1 MVSLSK
7 PEKLF
12 SPFNVKDE
20 LQHLHVFEIREWQQ
34 QHTIPYSIAMY
45 NTVRDF
51 NLASVVRNICAFGLE
66 TLYIVGYRKWDK
78 RGAVGAYNYIDI
90 QYMRDFDELCSV
102 VGVENLVGMELPEH
116 YETLSHDFV
125 ELSKFSWR
133 SGQCLLIGEEGC
145 GIPFEHLRQIRSK
158 VYVDQP
164 GAMRSLNAA
173 TASGIA
179 MFHITTTAPQKA
191 KGLSHGNV

>member
-1 MVSLSK
+1 MQAVNQTT
-7 PEKLF
+7 KLF

-20 LQHLHVFEIREWQQ
+20 LQHLHLHEIREWQQ

-51 NLASVVRNICAFGLE
+51 NLASVVRNICAFGLQ

-90 QYMRDFDELCSV
+90 QYMRDFQELCDV
-102 VGVENLVGMELPEH
+102 VGLENLVGMELPEH
-116 YETLSHDFV
+116 YEDLADEFV
-125 ELSKFSWR
+125 ELSKFTWEPN
-133 SGQCLLIGEEGC
+133 QCLLIGEEGC
-145 GIPFEHLRQIRSK
+145 GIPLNHLRNIKHK
-158 VYVDQP
+158 VYIDQP

-179 MFHITTTAPQKA
+179 MFHITTT
-191 KGLSHGNV
+191 V